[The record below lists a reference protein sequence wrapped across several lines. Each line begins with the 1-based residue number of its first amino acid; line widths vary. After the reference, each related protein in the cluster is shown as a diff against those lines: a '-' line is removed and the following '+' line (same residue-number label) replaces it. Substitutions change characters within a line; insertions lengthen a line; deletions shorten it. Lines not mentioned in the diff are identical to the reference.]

1 MAWGCMIGT
10 LDWRK
15 SERMGLKYEGNQVS
29 GIAANPAPSQLYFAA
44 AVVHNPTIFFV
55 RLSVFL
61 FYLRLF
67 GPKRKMR
74 ICVYIGI
81 ATSLLYLTTLT
92 VVLMAYSIPREGE
105 NWIAVDLRAM
115 MAGQRMAIA
124 LAVLNAVSDLY
135 ILCIPIPVIWGLQ
148 LSARDKI
155 GLTVVFMTASL

>member
-1 MAWGCMIGT
+1 M
-10 LDWRK
+10 
-15 SERMGLKYEGNQVS
+15 
-29 GIAANPAPSQLYFAA
+29 
-44 AVVHNPTIFFV
+44 
-55 RLSVFL
+55 
-61 FYLRLF
+61 
-67 GPKRKMR
+67 
-74 ICVYIGI
+74 YIGI